1 MSDFTSFPK
10 KRFGL
15 ITGSKCSVLFPQRGD
30 GKVGKRTYAKTLAKE
45 KFFHFYDEMSSRDT
59 EHGKMAEHW
68 AFIHY
73 QNYYDSQIEKGRFIS
88 IGECGGSTDAE
99 LPDTVIDFK
108 SPVTLQTWLDYLD
121 GIDRKQEDQLRMY
134 MYLTDKPKA
143 QIAAFL
149 METQWMTDNGIV
161 YPVKEEKRMIRIS
174 IERNKSWEKELLAE
188 VPGIVEIRDEYV
200 KKYEQIFNKN

>member
-15 ITGSKCSVLFPQRGD
+15 ITGSKCSVLFPQKGD

-45 KFFHFYDEMSSRDT
+45 KFFQFYDEMSSRDT

-68 AFIHY
+68 AFLHY
-73 QNYYDSQIEKGRFIS
+73 QAYFDPKIEPGRFVD

-99 LPDTVIDFK
+99 TEDRVVDFK

-134 MYLTDKPKA
+134 MYLTKKPKA
-143 QIAAFL
+143 EIAAFL
-149 METQWMTDNGIV
+149 METQWMTDNGLV
-161 YPVKEEKRMIRIS
+161 YPVPEAKRMIRIV
-174 IERNKSWEKELLAE
+174 IERNETWEKSLLSE
-188 VPGIVEIRDEYV
+188 VPEIVEIRDEYIE
-200 KKYEQIFNKN
+200 KYKEIFK